1 MPAQW
6 LSQSSDYSTRIV
18 SSLESAV
25 HALAQPARA
34 RRLRQMVIA
43 ILCLWLLMSAVNLFW
58 ALYPTEAP
66 VLPEDMSIVNPVS
79 QAPAAASRPPVDI
92 ASLQD
97 RHLFGEASAS
107 EPVAVVV
114 EEPQETEASREGI
127 EKGARETRL
136 QLLLRGVVASTDDGL
151 GHAIIEYKKKQ
162 AVYAVE
168 DELPVGSKVVLAKVM
183 PRQVV
188 LDNNGTYE
196 LLRLFEENELDAQLA
211 PPKPVRQSA
220 APINRGAPA
229 LVDKRD
235 DRTATELAQS
245 YRDRLYQNP
254 QSLSEVVSVNAV
266 REGGELLGYRVSP
279 GKDKQQFAQL
289 GFKSGDLVTSV
300 NGISL
305 DDPANTMRLY
315 QTMRTATEAVF
326 DLQRGDEQVSIS
338 VSLGQGE

>member
-6 LSQSSDYSTRIV
+6 LSQSSDFSTRLV
-18 SSLESAV
+18 NALESAV

-34 RRLRQMVIA
+34 RRLRQAVLVI
-43 ILCLWLLMSAVNLFW
+43 LGLWLLVSVVNLFW
-58 ALYPTEAP
+58 ALYPVPAP
-66 VLPEDMSIVNPVS
+66 LPPEGMSIANPVT
-79 QAPAAASRPPVDI
+79 QAPTAASRPAVDL
-92 ASLQD
+92 AALQAH
-97 RHLFGEASAS
+97 HLFGEASAG
-107 EPVAVVV
+107 EPVPVVV
-114 EEPQETEASREGI
+114 DEAPETEASREGI

-136 QLLLRGVVASTDDGL
+136 QLLLRGVVASTEDGL
-151 GHAIIEYKKKQ
+151 GHAIIEYQKKQ

-168 DELPVGSKVVLAKVM
+168 DELPAGNKVVLAKVM

-196 LLRLFEENELDAQLA
+196 ILRLFEENELDAQMKSARPVTIA
-211 PPKPVRQSA
+211 PAPV
-220 APINRGAPA
+220 NRGAPA
-229 LVDKRD
+229 MVDKRED
-235 DRTATELAQS
+235 VTTTELAQS
-245 YRDRLYQNP
+245 YRERLYQNP
-254 QSLSEVVSVNAV
+254 QSLAEVVSVNAL
-266 REGGELLGYRVSP
+266 RDGGELLGYRVSP

-289 GFKSGDLVTSV
+289 GFKAGDLVTSV